1 MEHTKRHAEPLTTRT
16 AQAVDRDAAAD
27 LLLACNMHYFGAQD
41 GAEAAAR
48 LAADGM
54 IDGRLDSRMLIGWRG
69 GDAVAFATYAI
80 LQPGPTGQP
89 VLFMKDLFV
98 LDADRSRGTGEAM
111 LRALAAIA
119 VAERCC
125 RLDWTAEAHNTKALA
140 FYDRLHADR
149 LHEKVYYRFSGEGL
163 ARFAGA
169 TGRD

>member
-1 MEHTKRHAEPLTTRT
+1 MTLQIQIAEDH
-16 AQAVDRDAAAD
+16 DRDAAAA

-48 LAADGM
+48 LAGDGM

-69 GDAVAFATYAI
+69 EDAVAFATYAI
-80 LQPGPTGQP
+80 LQPGPTAQP

-111 LRALAAIA
+111 LRAVATTA
-119 VAERCC
+119 VANGCC
-125 RLDWTAEAHNTKALA
+125 RLDWTAEVHNTKALA
-140 FYDRLHADR
+140 FYDRLQADR
-149 LHEKVYYRFSGEGL
+149 LHEKVYYRFTGEGL

-169 TGRD
+169 NDHD